1 MHILVS
7 NDDGINAP
15 GLRALAEAM
24 LPFGQVTVMAPEENQ
39 SASGHKK
46 SLTHPLRVRPIKDYA
61 PDIMAYAVNG
71 SPSDC
76 TAVAMLGYIKEKID
90 LVVSGI
96 NFGANVAQDVTYS
109 GTVAVALEA
118 VIMGV
123 PAIAFSLDVQSAE
136 PDFTVPKEVARKVVE
151 TFWNSGRLPD
161 MTILNVNIPDAP
173 IKGWKVT
180 RQGVREYRDK
190 LTERID
196 PRGYPYY
203 WIGGDRPTGDVELV
217 DTDLWAVYHGY
228 VSLTPIHLDLTAH
241 SLLPQMAAWKI
252 DL

>member
-1 MHILVS
+1 MHILIS

-15 GLRALAEAM
+15 GLRALTQAM
-24 LPFGQVTVMAPEENQ
+24 LPLGKVTVLAPEENQ
-39 SASGHKK
+39 SATGHKK
-46 SLTHPLRVRPIKDYA
+46 TLLNPLRIRRIKDYA
-61 PDIMAYAVNG
+61 PDVEAFAING

-76 TAVAMLGYIKEKID
+76 TAVAMLGFVKERID

-123 PAIAFSLDVQSAE
+123 PAIAFSLDVQSE
-136 PDFTVPKEVARKVVE
+136 DPDFAPPIEIARKV
-151 TFWNSGRLPD
+151 TQAYLSNGRLPD

-173 IKGWKVT
+173 INGWKVT

-190 LTERID
+190 LSERID

-203 WIGGDRPTGDVELV
+203 WIGGERPTGDVELV
-217 DTDLWAVYHGY
+217 DTDLWAVHNGY

-241 SLLPQMAAWKI
+241 SLLPKLAEWK
-252 DL
+252 LEF